1 MITIEKYNNRLTIE
15 RMENVMESVNG
26 QLQIK
31 YQKIATEYSK
41 IRAQANVLKKAV
53 IDEQARNADI
63 REQLKEKEV
72 ELRRAEQEL
81 DSLSFRNQQLTKRI
95 TVLQEELDKAQN
107 KSKKG
112 KNKLLENNSQVLA
125 SPNHILDEEFQK
137 KIVENAQLLSQISDK
152 DSEIETLNERIQQ
165 LESKLDHCEKSKIEL
180 ECQYQNI
187 VDKLERE
194 RNDLQ
199 KKLSDKQ
206 KQEESVSWSSNEG
219 KRDGYESD
227 NRIGHSN
234 LPQIEPSPLSSPS
247 ASRRSSKSINEG
259 RSHKTQEEGNNFDFS
274 KSSCEVLEK
283 EINHWRAQY
292 HILKIKYDEI
302 LQKEYTNNIEYESLQ
317 PVEINHMI
325 GRLTIPFAI
334 PEEIEA
340 REAKIQDY
348 FLQEIDKLITEKHIY
363 HVKNL
368 AMAATNEVLQV
379 HLDTSESKREKC
391 ESALTEA
398 LLNSNIL
405 QKDKEIQEGNYK
417 AQLST
422 MSEHLANMN
431 EKLISQT
438 EEIQQLKFQ
447 LVNKNS
453 KKGKQK

>member
-1 MITIEKYNNRLTIE
+1 MISVENFNNTLETKS
-15 RMENVMESVNG
+15 MENVMEGVNG
-26 QLQIK
+26 QLQIR

-41 IRAQANVLKKAV
+41 IRAQANVLKRAV

-112 KNKLLENNSQVLA
+112 KNKLSENNSQVLT

-165 LESKLDHCEKSKIEL
+165 LESKLDYCEKCKIEL
-180 ECQYQNI
+180 ECQYQNTI
-187 VDKLERE
+187 DKLERE

-199 KKLSDKQ
+199 KKLNDRQ
-206 KQEESVSWSSNEG
+206 KQEENVSWSSNEG

-227 NRIGHSN
+227 NKVGHSN
-234 LPQIEPSPLSSPS
+234 FPEVEPSPFSSPS
-247 ASRRSSKSINEG
+247 VSRRSLKSIGEG
-259 RSHKTQEEGNNFDFS
+259 HPKVQEESNDFDFS
-274 KSSCEVLEK
+274 KSCDLEK
-283 EINHWRAQY
+283 EINHWKAQY
-292 HILKIKYDEI
+292 HMLKIKYDEI
-302 LQKEYTNNIEYESLQ
+302 QQKACISNVQIEHESLQ
-317 PVEINHMI
+317 STEINNMI
-325 GRLTIPFAI
+325 GKLTVPLAI

-340 REAKIQDY
+340 REAKIRDY

-368 AMAATNEVLQV
+368 AMAANSEVLQV

-398 LLNSNIL
+398 LSNCNTL

>member
-1 MITIEKYNNRLTIE
+1 
-15 RMENVMESVNG
+15 MENAMEGVSG
-26 QLQIK
+26 QLQTK

-41 IRAQANVLKKAV
+41 IRAQANVLKRAI

-95 TVLQEELDKAQN
+95 TVLQDELDKSQN

-112 KNKLLENNSQVLA
+112 KSKPSESNSQVLA

-152 DSEIETLNERIQQ
+152 DTEIESLNERIQQ
-165 LESKLDHCEKSKIEL
+165 LEYRLDRSEKSRIEL
-180 ECQYQNI
+180 ECQYRST

-194 RNDLQ
+194 ASELQ
-199 KKLSDKQ
+199 QKLSEKQ
-206 KQEESVSWSSNEG
+206 KQEETVSWSSNEG

-227 NRIGHSN
+227 TRVGHSN
-234 LPQIEPSPLSSPS
+234 HPHTEPSPFSSPS
-247 ASRRSSKSINEG
+247 ASRRLSRSTAESN
-259 RSHKTQEEGNNFDFS
+259 SHKAQAETDLSSFP
-274 KSSCEVLEK
+274 KSSDLEK
-283 EINHWRAQY
+283 EANHWRAQY
-292 HILKIKYDEI
+292 QLLKIKYDE
-302 LQKEYTNNIEYESLQ
+302 LEQRERLSNMQVQDESLQ
-317 PVEINHMI
+317 PAEINHMI
-325 GRLTIPFAI
+325 GRLTVPFAI

-340 REAKIQDY
+340 REAKIRDY

-368 AMAATNEVLQV
+368 AMAANSEVLRA
-379 HLDTSESKREKC
+379 HLETSEAKREKC
-391 ESALTEA
+391 ESALAEA
-398 LLNSNIL
+398 LSNCSTL
-405 QKDKEIQEGNYK
+405 QKDKESQEGNYK
-417 AQLST
+417 TQLST

-431 EKLISQT
+431 EKLIFQT

-447 LVNKNS
+447 LANKNS